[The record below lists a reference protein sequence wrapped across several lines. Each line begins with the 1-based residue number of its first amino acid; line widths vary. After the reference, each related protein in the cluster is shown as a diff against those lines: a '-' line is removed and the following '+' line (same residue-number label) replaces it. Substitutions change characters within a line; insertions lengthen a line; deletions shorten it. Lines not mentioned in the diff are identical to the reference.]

1 MHKRKIIEQVLRTK
15 ERYKDVKLLLKKK
28 NYDEIFTKY
37 GQNIYSKSVPYK
49 VRKKDADNLFEQGRY
64 EEIFRKHGYIK
75 YENYLEKM
83 REIDVLTETGSK
95 PKATIERIKYWFKIK
110 FAPFLLSAALSITA
124 APASLSVGFEDV
136 KNRNSIEYAEDIEK
150 YNEYIKNYAQKIKD
164 MNLTDTQIFI
174 KVIDDMWKEIK
185 GYAEPQNEVIGHYRL
200 TLQNEGIG
208 VCKNFA
214 DDMTAKL
221 NEINPEYNARNLV
234 VYMSDD
240 DYYMADIER
249 NIIDTEE
256 IEHIINASD
265 ENVDNFANKIG
276 TPKITRKSYGDSC

>member
-124 APASLSVGFEDV
+124 APATLSVGFEDV
-136 KNRNSIEYAEDIEK
+136 KNRNSIEYA
-150 YNEYIKNYAQKIKD
+150 
-164 MNLTDTQIFI
+164 
-174 KVIDDMWKEIK
+174 
-185 GYAEPQNEVIGHYRL
+185 
-200 TLQNEGIG
+200 
-208 VCKNFA
+208 
-214 DDMTAKL
+214 
-221 NEINPEYNARNLV
+221 
-234 VYMSDD
+234 
-240 DYYMADIER
+240 
-249 NIIDTEE
+249 
-256 IEHIINASD
+256 
-265 ENVDNFANKIG
+265 
-276 TPKITRKSYGDSC
+276 